1 MFGELLWP
9 ENLTTASCGSGGA
22 SVKNTSAMGAPC
34 LPSSAERR
42 RTRRGTRGTTWLGSS
57 TSMATRARRR
67 APVVSSVG
75 DELGE
80 GGEGCGSGGREM
92 VRGFSW
98 RSKLRE
104 GGRGE
109 ARRRPRRLLGH
120 AGHATLCLAAWGRR
134 QREEMGWAGWASPWA
149 GGKVFS
155 FFLSV

>member
-1 MFGELLWP
+1 
-9 ENLTTASCGSGGA
+9 
-22 SVKNTSAMGAPC
+22 
-34 LPSSAERR
+34 
-42 RTRRGTRGTTWLGSS
+42 
-57 TSMATRARRR
+57 MATRARRR

-98 RSKLRE
+98 HSKLRE

-120 AGHATLCLAAWGRR
+120 AGHAALCLAAWGRR

-155 FFLSV
+155 FFSV